1 MANRHDVIIWEAE
14 AYGIPANFDEA
25 LNMAET
31 LSEQSVS
38 VISEKVL
45 AFAKD
50 IEKIA
55 KKNVK
60 EESYWQR
67 YTELVKKIK
76 QKSTA
81 AYVIA
86 MPEGVGSDF
95 VLKEVVEA
103 AVRHHL
109 VAADE
114 EVLTIFLPH
123 NEFLPP
129 SQENWWWA
137 FVDHLENDDFPKNV
151 KQFEKY
157 CMPLVDAI
165 FAKYGFTEKRLFG
178 EQLRYVRDFKNFSI
192 SMEFVYG
199 QNRSGFGLGSH
210 AYINSTDISLIYHK
224 FDFVKPDYMNH
235 ISIGFNN
242 TFEPKYNMT
251 SVNTMAELRFML
263 QREER
268 IVALMSGIQ
277 DLISLDNL
285 INGDTYPSIRDSL
298 QHSARAPHCAIL
310 GRLADNPNFESLVD
324 KLDKITGWQINTP
337 AKAIEWPKLT
347 QYLREEVQPLEKRSE
362 ALPAKIRDIPTPIK
376 HRLQQ
381 MLSEYQAENSP
392 LLTWPAEYND
402 KFWLI
407 DDNAQLIDFLRFG
420 LQTVLCDLLDEAE
433 QAREDADIELDEDD
447 TISAEKQ
454 VLAKYPATYEA
465 IYHIFEFF
473 AAYEVHG
480 ASLIASWG
488 KEGMKDVLNSFTRLG
503 LNQIGRAYYVAIEN
517 IPKYNPDIENATFFY
532 AQECR
537 ERIIP
542 AFETIIPFSITQQ
555 HLDVA
560 EAVRKNF
567 YAFLV

>member
-1 MANRHDVIIWEAE
+1 MVCLTS
-14 AYGIPANFDEA
+14 FDEA

-45 AFAKD
+45 AFAKN

-67 YTELVKKIK
+67 YTELAKDIK

-103 AVRHHL
+103 AVKHQL
-109 VAADE
+109 VACDE
-114 EVLTIFLPH
+114 EISTIFLP
-123 NEFLPP
+123 NDEFLPP
-129 SQENWWWA
+129 SQEHMWWA
-137 FVDHLENDDFPKNV
+137 FVDSLEEGDFPKNI

-157 CMPLVDAI
+157 CMPLMDAI
-165 FAKYGFTEKRLFG
+165 FAKHGFVEKKMFSEKLSGDRL
-178 EQLRYVRDFKNFSI
+178 RTIRNFKDFSI
-192 SMEFVYG
+192 SISFG
-199 QNRSGFGLGSH
+199 CGHFKSGFTLGSGAGIH
-210 AYINSTDISLIYHK
+210 SSIIDSIYQK
-224 FDFVKPDYMNH
+224 FDFVKKEY
-235 ISIGFNN
+235 ISISL
-242 TFEPKYNMT
+242 THSFEPVYGLNYI
-251 SVNTMAELRFML
+251 NTEAELRVAL
-263 QREER
+263 QRQER
-268 IVALMSGIQ
+268 IAILMSGIQ
-277 DLISLDNL
+277 DLASLDNL
-285 INGDTYPSIRDSL
+285 INGDTYPSIRDKI
-298 QHSARAPHCAIL
+298 QHSAQAPLCAIL
-310 GRLADNPNFESLVD
+310 GRLADNPDFEGLVD

-337 AKAIEWPKLT
+337 AKATEWPKLA

-381 MLSEYQAENSP
+381 MLSEYQAKNSP
-392 LLTWPAEYND
+392 LLAWSAEYND

-407 DDNAQLIDFLRFG
+407 EDNAQLIDFLRFG

-433 QAREDADIELDEDD
+433 QAREDADIELDEED

-454 VLAKYPATYEA
+454 VLAKYPAAYEA
-465 IYHIFEFF
+465 IYHIIEFF

-488 KEGMKDVLNSFTRLG
+488 KDGMNDVLNSFKQLG
-503 LNQIGRAYYVAIEN
+503 LHQIGRAYYVASDQSYSEI
-517 IPKYNPDIENATFFY
+517 
-532 AQECR
+532 
-537 ERIIP
+537 
-542 AFETIIPFSITQQ
+542 
-555 HLDVA
+555 
-560 EAVRKNF
+560 
-567 YAFLV
+567 

>member
-1 MANRHDVIIWEAE
+1 MANRHDVIIWDAE
-14 AYGIPANFDEA
+14 AYGLPTSFDEA
-25 LNMAET
+25 LKMAET

-50 IEKIA
+50 IEKLA

-81 AYVIA
+81 AYVIT

-137 FVDHLENDDFPKNV
+137 FIDHLENDDFPKNV

-157 CMPLVDAI
+157 CTPLVDAM
-165 FAKYGFTEKRLFG
+165 FAKYGFTEKRQFG
-178 EQLRYVRDFKNFSI
+178 EQLRYVRDFMHFSI
-192 SMEFVYG
+192 SIAFGYAQSKSGRFSLGSSVFISSPLMISIYQQFKFASKREFV
-199 QNRSGFGLGSH
+199 
-210 AYINSTDISLIYHK
+210 
-224 FDFVKPDYMNH
+224 
-235 ISIGFNN
+235 SIDV
-242 TFEPKYNMT
+242 TRYFEPKYNLHGI
-251 SVNTMAELRFML
+251 NTNAELRVLL

-268 IVALMSGIQ
+268 VAALMSGIQ
-277 DLISLDNL
+277 DLASLDNL
-285 INGDTYPSIRDSL
+285 INGEIYPSIRDDI
-298 QHSARAPHCAIL
+298 QHSAQAPLCAIL
-310 GRLADNPNFESLVD
+310 GRLADTPDFEGLVD

-337 AKAIEWPKLT
+337 AKATEWPKLA
-347 QYLREEVQPLEKRSE
+347 QYLREEVQPLERRSE
-362 ALPAKIRDIPTPIK
+362 ALPAKIRDIPAPIK

-407 DDNAQLIDFLRFG
+407 EDNAQLIDFLRFG

-433 QAREDADIELDEDD
+433 QAREDADIELDEED
-447 TISAEKQ
+447 TISGEKQ
-454 VLAKYPATYEA
+454 VLAKYPAVYEA

-480 ASLIASWG
+480 ASLIGSWG

-567 YAFLV
+567 YTFLV

>member
-1 MANRHDVIIWEAE
+1 MANRHDVIIWDAE
-14 AYGIPANFDEA
+14 AYGLPTSFDEA
-25 LNMAET
+25 LKMAET

-50 IEKIA
+50 IEKLA

-137 FVDHLENDDFPKNV
+137 FIDHLENDDFPKNV

-157 CMPLVDAI
+157 CTPLVDAM

-178 EQLRYVRDFKNFSI
+178 EKLRYVRDFKNFSI
-192 SMEFVYG
+192 FISFGYAQKNLGFEVGSSVLIFFPLMASIYQQFEF
-199 QNRSGFGLGSH
+199 
-210 AYINSTDISLIYHK
+210 ASLREYFYLDVDTRFEQQYHLH
-224 FDFVKPDYMNH
+224 Y
-235 ISIGFNN
+235 
-242 TFEPKYNMT
+242 
-251 SVNTMAELRFML
+251 VNTSSELRVIL

-268 IVALMSGIQ
+268 VAALMSSIQ
-277 DLISLDNL
+277 DLASLDNL
-285 INGDTYPSIRDSL
+285 VNGDTYPSIRDSL
-298 QHSARAPHCAIL
+298 QNSAYAPYCAII
-310 GRLADNPNFESLVD
+310 GRLADNPNFEGLVD

-337 AKAIEWPKLT
+337 AKATEWPKLT

-381 MLSEYQAENSP
+381 MLAEYQAENSP

-407 DDNAQLIDFLRFG
+407 EDNAQLIDFLRFG

-433 QAREDADIELDEDD
+433 QAREDADIELDEED

-454 VLAKYPATYEA
+454 VLAKYPAVYEA

-480 ASLIASWG
+480 ASLIGSWG

-567 YAFLV
+567 YTFLV